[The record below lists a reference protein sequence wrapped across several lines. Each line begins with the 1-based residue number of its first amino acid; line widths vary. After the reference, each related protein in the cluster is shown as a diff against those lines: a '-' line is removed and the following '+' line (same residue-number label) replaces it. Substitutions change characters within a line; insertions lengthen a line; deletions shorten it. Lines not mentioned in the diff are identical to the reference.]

1 MSFVWRLK
9 TTNNT
14 RVSNLRIF
22 TETIDVVISYM
33 KIVFLKNSVLT
44 FFYALKRDIR
54 GSVMMCLPILDKYD
68 ILDNFFVFLG
78 SG

>member
-1 MSFVWRLK
+1 VSFVWRLK

-33 KIVFLKNSVLT
+33 KIVFLKNNVLT
-44 FFYALKRDIR
+44 FFMQKRDIR
-54 GSVMMCLPILDKYD
+54 GSVMMYLPILDKYD